1 MEHLY
6 GAIEGPTNRRRRR
19 FLGVS
24 CLLLNYQLPS
34 MCIMICVRRRRRRHA
49 LMFCCR
55 HILPIV
61 CDCVVGIGFGGL
73 WRFAGPF
80 TKVST
85 TVPVSICLVY
95 ATPLL

>member
-1 MEHLY
+1 
-6 GAIEGPTNRRRRR
+6 
-19 FLGVS
+19 
-24 CLLLNYQLPS
+24 
-34 MCIMICVRRRRRRHA
+34 
-49 LMFCCR
+49 MFCCR

-85 TVPVSICLVY
+85 TVPVSIFLVY
-95 ATPLL
+95 ATPLLWEMNALVSYILRLFSR